1 MSLTSAPSNYRG
13 QEINSCASQTPGRKD
28 VSLSSGSYAYTDEE
42 SEGAP
47 KGECPATRTPP
58 SRTRATSPTKS
69 PEPAPKLSKKVSKPA
84 APVTLKENSRSSAP
98 VRHGDAVASR
108 ASHHHRDKRVRSRS
122 RSRHSRDRRRGTSRR
137 RTHRNKPQSDKGG
150 HRDDRESTRRQAR
163 SRSPSREPIQRK
175 PAGEDQVSSNAKQRK
190 EKKYPDGVVCEYCW
204 KELQSMNALWQHQE
218 SSSMCRE
225 YQGKGDARKPCAS

>member
-1 MSLTSAPSNYRG
+1 MKSLIVGQVKSMKVLLPAP
-13 QEINSCASQTPGRKD
+13 EPTPGHKD
-28 VSLSSGSYAYTDEE
+28 VSLSSGSYTYTDEE

-84 APVTLKENSRSSAP
+84 VTLKDNSRSSAP

-122 RSRHSRDRRRGTSRR
+122 RSRHSRDRRRGTRRR
-137 RTHRNKPQSDKGG
+137 RTHRNKLQSDKGG
-150 HRDDRESTRRQAR
+150 HRDDRET
-163 SRSPSREPIQRK
+163 K
-175 PAGEDQVSSNAKQRK
+175 
-190 EKKYPDGVVCEYCW
+190 
-204 KELQSMNALWQHQE
+204 
-218 SSSMCRE
+218 
-225 YQGKGDARKPCAS
+225 